1 MTDFFLVAWVSA
13 LIEIRRFSWMFG
25 LGKRW
30 TPGEKLKMLFAGYNG
45 TRNTGSDVR
54 VQEMIRQC
62 RHVLGADNVDFSVM
76 SQDFNR
82 SKGYFEGTRQVH
94 LPDMFPPFLSRE
106 VKANHGVITCEGSMF
121 KSKFA
126 NALTTM
132 MIGSLGIAAA
142 ENKISIAYG
151 AEAGAMGPVPE
162 KMCRRYCG
170 ASLVI
175 TRNPESQVILSN
187 LDVAT
192 ELGTDT
198 AWTFT
203 PLGMDYGRETL
214 RKAGWNGSDPVL
226 AVCPINPFWWPVR
239 ASIGKFAAR
248 GLTGA
253 YRDSHYRSV
262 YFHNSG
268 PKVNAAYAKYVGA
281 LAGAV
286 ATFRKKRR
294 VFPVLVAMERLDARA
309 CHAMAKTLPG
319 VPVLTSDDY
328 DMYQLVSVLRCA
340 DLMVSSRYHA
350 IVTSMPALVPSV
362 GVTMD
367 ERIRNLMRERGH
379 DDLLF
384 TVEEEGLEEKLV
396 VAMETL
402 IRDADAIRDAI
413 GRTVVRNLR
422 VMARMGVYLEQN
434 VNAIYPAFAVR
445 SGVHSWEEYLPP
457 LNPGLRKLVE
467 QYDGPSRAGVAQ
479 VQPQA
484 AGIQQARA

>member
-1 MTDFFLVAWVSA
+1 
-13 LIEIRRFSWMFG
+13 
-25 LGKRW
+25 
-30 TPGEKLKMLFAGYNG
+30 
-45 TRNTGSDVR
+45 
-54 VQEMIRQC
+54 
-62 RHVLGADNVDFSVM
+62 
-76 SQDFNR
+76 
-82 SKGYFEGTRQVH
+82 
-94 LPDMFPPFLSRE
+94 
-106 VKANHGVITCEGSMF
+106 
-121 KSKFA
+121 
-126 NALTTM
+126 
-132 MIGSLGIAAA
+132 
-142 ENKISIAYG
+142 
-151 AEAGAMGPVPE
+151 
-162 KMCRRYCG
+162 
-170 ASLVI
+170 
-175 TRNPESQVILSN
+175 
-187 LDVAT
+187 
-192 ELGTDT
+192 
-198 AWTFT
+198 
-203 PLGMDYGRETL
+203 
-214 RKAGWNGSDPVL
+214 
-226 AVCPINPFWWPVR
+226 VR
-239 ASIGKFAAR
+239 ASIGKLAAR

-309 CHAMAKTLPG
+309 CRAMAKSLPG
-319 VPVLTSDDY
+319 VPVFTSDDY

-434 VNAIYPAFAVR
+434 VNTIYPAFAVR

-467 QYDGPSRAGVAQ
+467 QYDGPSRAGVALLQ
-479 VQPQA
+479 QPA
-484 AGIQQARA
+484 SIQQARA